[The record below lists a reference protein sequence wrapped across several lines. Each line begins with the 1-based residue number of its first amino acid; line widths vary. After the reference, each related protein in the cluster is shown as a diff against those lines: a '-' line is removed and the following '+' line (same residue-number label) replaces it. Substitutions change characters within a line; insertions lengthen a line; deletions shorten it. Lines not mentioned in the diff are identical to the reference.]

1 MKLLRA
7 HELRLHLPTRRA
19 FEWWKIREPALAGH
33 DDFASLVAEIQ
44 DPATS
49 LEREDAR
56 LAALVR
62 LSRYDDAAVV
72 ALLVLL
78 APRLAAKV
86 RRFAAALPRDEAE
99 AEIVAG
105 LVDRVRRYDLG
116 RRPSK
121 VAANLVWDACRPLRR
136 ARDRHR
142 AWTEATVPLGGT
154 DTAHPRHTNGAAV
167 DLAEDAILDL
177 AVTARVITRPDA
189 ALIAATRLRGFTL
202 ADATRLVGLGYEAA
216 AKRRQRAEA
225 ALAAWWTARAPE
237 AA

>member
-1 MKLLRA
+1 MLLRA
-7 HELRLHLPTRRA
+7 DLRLHLPTRRTW
-19 FEWWKIREPALAGH
+19 EWWKIREPALAGH
-33 DDFASLVAEIQ
+33 DDFASLVTEIQ

-62 LSRYDDAAVV
+62 LARHDNTAIV

-86 RRFAAALPRDEAE
+86 RRFAAAFPRDEAE

-121 VAANLVWDACRPLRR
+121 VATNLVWDACRPMRR

-154 DTAHPRHTNGAAV
+154 DTARPRHANGATV
-167 DLAEDAILDL
+167 DLAEDAILEL
-177 AVTARVITRPDA
+177 AVTAGVITGPDA

-225 ALAAWWTARAPE
+225 ALAAWWTAQPPE